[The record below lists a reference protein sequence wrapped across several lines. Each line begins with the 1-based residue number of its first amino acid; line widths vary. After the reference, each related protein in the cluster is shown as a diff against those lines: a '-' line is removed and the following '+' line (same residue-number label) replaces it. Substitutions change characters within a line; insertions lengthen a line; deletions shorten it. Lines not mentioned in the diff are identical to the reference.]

1 VRVGLG
7 TAPLVDPLQQVL
19 DLLLHAVEV
28 GVLVEHAVHAV
39 HAALAAAAVV
49 TGDVEDQRVIGLAH
63 FPERVQH
70 AADLVIGVFGEGR
83 EHFGLAGKEA
93 LLVGRELVPVLDL
106 GRLGR
111 ELGAGRQCRRSAR

>member
-7 TAPLVDPLQQVL
+7 AAPLVDLLQQVL

-28 GVLVEHAVHAV
+28 GVLVEHAVL
-39 HAALAAAAVV
+39 AALAAAAVV
-49 TGDVEDQRVIGLAH
+49 TGDVEDQRVVGLAH

-70 AADLVIGVFGEGR
+70 AADLVVGVFGEGR

-111 ELGAGRQCRRSAR
+111 ELGASRQCRRSAR